1 MLEKEE
7 HLFERL
13 ARERSITVEEMRAI
27 ISARIEKGWN
37 DPDLEKRAQWRKIP
51 CEGEMPTPDEW
62 LRYVVERLEE
72 DGRTDL
78 LRWHPDI

>member
-13 ARERSITVEEMRAI
+13 ARERNITVEEMRAI

-37 DPDLEKRAQWRKIP
+37 DPDSEKRAQWRKIP

-62 LRYVVERLEE
+62 LRYVVERLDA
-72 DGRTDL
+72 DGHGNLYIGT
-78 LRWHPDI
+78 I